1 MSARD
6 HLLGW
11 PSATH
16 HTDDDPLIYGLGTPR
31 RVLDEQA
38 RLAREPAMLP
48 GETHAQFVFRTKP
61 HFLPDEPNTTDHT
74 ALITL
79 LKSWV
84 TPQRDL
90 DDADETPTEMADW
103 ARSLFSGD
111 NYAFHQDYAELE
123 LRAAAEEVRKHTKNR
138 SEVTRQLP
146 FNRMDQN
153 PAVLGIYA
161 LWCSA
166 GRICYSCWFGGL
178 WSSVRRDPSEAL
190 DWCKVASASTA
201 YNAKGWRS
209 LTNEEWA
216 QLEAMPKGAW
226 PDFVETQYRAH
237 DKDFMPLR
245 DADVCYEIAD
255 AMLKARKQ

>member
-61 HFLPDEPNTTDHT
+61 HFLPDEPSGNKIEYVSKT
-74 ALITL
+74 A
-79 LKSWV
+79 V
-84 TPQRDL
+84 
-90 DDADETPTEMADW
+90 ETVPIAPEMADW

-111 NYAFHQDYAELE
+111 NHALRQDYAELE
-123 LRAAAEEVRKHTKNR
+123 LRKHAKDRNEVI
-138 SEVTRQLP
+138 RQLP
-146 FNRMDQN
+146 FNRMDQL
-153 PAVLGIYA
+153 PAAPGIYA
-161 LWCSA
+161 LWCSD
-166 GRICYSCWFGGL
+166 GRIRYSCWFGGL